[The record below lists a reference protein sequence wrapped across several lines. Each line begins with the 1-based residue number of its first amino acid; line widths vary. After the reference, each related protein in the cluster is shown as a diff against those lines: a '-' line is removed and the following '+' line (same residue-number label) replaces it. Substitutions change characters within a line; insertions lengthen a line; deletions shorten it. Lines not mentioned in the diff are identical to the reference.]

1 MTNVK
6 TSGPRLRQI
15 VLYNDAVYGPIPALI
30 TAVSKTTGLITI
42 IAFPPGVAAD
52 YSHTGVSYDYTGAKT
67 GTWRYEEVDY
77 A

>member
-6 TSGPRLRQI
+6 TSGPHLRQI
-15 VLYNDAVYGPIPALI
+15 VLYNDSILGPIPAMI
-30 TAVSKTTGLITI
+30 TAVSKTTGTITVTT
-42 IAFPPGVAAD
+42 FPPGAAPD
-52 YSHTGVSYDYTGAKT
+52 FSHSGVSYDFTGAKT